1 VEESRKRLTAKGSHS
16 GMQDRRNGA
25 AAMKTIDL
33 FCGAGGLS
41 EGFRQAGF
49 SALYANDHET
59 PALQTYKVNHA
70 GAICSDDPIETVD
83 PAKIRTD
90 LGIERGQVDAVI
102 GGPPCQG
109 FSTYGQRREDDSRN
123 QLYVPYF
130 GFVEE
135 FRPKAFLIENVTGLL
150 SMSGGAV
157 IADMVSRAEA
167 LGYAAD
173 VVTLDACEFGVPQHR
188 KRVFIFGA
196 ADGQRVAPPV
206 PTHMN
211 GKRTGVLLN
220 DQPSLFFDEPASAS
234 ALTVRDAISDLPK
247 EALAPR
253 DTQQPLEYPDTDQTP
268 YQRLMRGNATELTH
282 HSAKRML
289 GIRRLRLAMLH
300 PGDYGTKIEER
311 LADGGLSDDLIDAMM
326 GGAGMRDPDEC
337 RTEDRIKEAALREML
352 KAGHTTPEQVMTFLD
367 SQGFA
372 NKYRRLHWDKP
383 SHTVVAHMAR
393 DCSDFVHPGID
404 RFVSVREAARLQS
417 FPDAYR
423 FPGSQFVQFRQIG
436 NAVPPL
442 LGLAMAKAL
451 RAAIA

>member
-1 VEESRKRLTAKGSHS
+1 
-16 GMQDRRNGA
+16 
-25 AAMKTIDL
+25 MKTIDL

-49 SALYANDHET
+49 SALFANDHET
-59 PALQTYKVNHA
+59 PALETYKVNHP
-70 GAICSDDPIETVD
+70 GAVSTDAAIETLD
-83 PAKIRTD
+83 PVKIRDD
-90 LGIERGQVDAVI
+90 LGLKPGDVDAVI

-109 FSTYGQRREDDSRN
+109 FSTYGQRREDDARN
-123 QLYVPYF
+123 QLYVNYF
-130 GFVEE
+130 SFMEA

-157 IADMVSRAEA
+157 IADMVARAEA

-173 VVTLDACEFGVPQHR
+173 VVTLDACEYGVPQHR

-196 ADGQRVAPPV
+196 ADGQHIAPPV
-206 PTHMN
+206 TTHMN

-220 DQPSLFFDEPASAS
+220 DQPSLFFDEPVASS
-234 ALTVRDAISDLPK
+234 ALTVRDAISDLPA
-247 EALAPR
+247 EALVPR
-253 DTQQPLEYPDTDQTP
+253 ETQQSIEYPDADLTT
-268 YQRLMRGNATELTH
+268 YQRAMRGNATELTH

-300 PGDYGTKIEER
+300 PGDYGNKIEER
-311 LADGGLSDDLIDAMM
+311 LADTGLSDDLIDAMM
-326 GGAGMRDPDEC
+326 GGAGMRDPEEC
-337 RTEDRIKEAALREML
+337 RTQDRVKEAGLREML
-352 KAGHTTPEQVMTFLD
+352 KRGHTTPEQVMTFLD

-442 LGLAMAKAL
+442 LGLAMAKAIK
-451 RAAIA
+451 AAIA

>member
-1 VEESRKRLTAKGSHS
+1 MR
-16 GMQDRRNGA
+16 
-25 AAMKTIDL
+25 TIDL
-33 FCGAGGLS
+33 FCGAGGLG

-49 SALYANDHET
+49 SALYANDHEE
-59 PALQTYKVNHA
+59 PALATYAANHPDA
-70 GAICSDDPIETVD
+70 VCSTDPIETVD
-83 PAKIRTD
+83 PRKIRED
-90 LGIERGQVDAVI
+90 LGIKPGEVDVVM

-109 FSTYGQRREDDSRN
+109 FSTYGQRREDDARN

-135 FRPKAFLIENVTGLL
+135 FRPKAFLIENVVGLL

-157 IADMVSRAEA
+157 LADMVARAEA

-173 VVTLDACEFGVPQHR
+173 VVTLDACEYGVPQHR
-188 KRVFIFGA
+188 RRVFIFGA
-196 ADGQRVAPPV
+196 ADGQRVAPPQPSHV
-206 PTHMN
+206 N
-211 GKRTGVLLN
+211 GKRSGVVLN
-220 DQPSLFFDEPASAS
+220 DQPSLFFDGPSIKP
-234 ALTVRDAISDLPK
+234 ALTVRDAISDLPD
-247 EALAPR
+247 AVLVPR
-253 DTQQPLEYPDTDQTP
+253 DTQKPMEYPEPPKTE
-268 YQRLMRGNATELTH
+268 YQRLMRGNSIELTH

-311 LADGGLSDDLIDAMM
+311 LADGGLTDELIDTMM
-326 GGAGMRDPDEC
+326 GGDGMRDAEEC
-337 RTEDRIKEAALREML
+337 RTQDRVKEAALREML
-352 KAGHTTPEQVMTFLD
+352 KAGHTTPKGVMEFLD

-372 NKYRRLHWDKP
+372 NKYRRLRWDAP

-404 RFVSVREAARLQS
+404 RFVSVREAARFQS

-423 FPGSQFVQFRQIG
+423 FPGSQFRQFRQIG

-442 LGLAMAKAL
+442 LGKAMADTI
-451 RAAIA
+451 RATIG